1 MKSNAHRVLV
11 NRKTGKYASASDAS
25 ALVWPLL
32 ALRLT
37 NRGHLTPGGIVSLL
51 LPKSQKELKRL
62 QRIDNSNKI
71 IKKTFKSK
79 NKAGDIR
86 RKVIAAV
93 RDDGLMAN
101 LAVLFHD
108 SNQRTHTIKQF
119 SVWMVAELKDPNSE
133 VTQAFQTHVPKIMP
147 EYFAEKQSAWWERQL
162 AQRRKK

>member
-1 MKSNAHRVLV
+1 
-11 NRKTGKYASASDAS
+11 
-25 ALVWPLL
+25 
-32 ALRLT
+32 
-37 NRGHLTPGGIVSLL
+37 LTPGGIVSLL

-133 VTQAFQTHVPKIMP
+133 VTQAFQTHVPKIIPM
-147 EYFAEKQSAWWERQL
+147 YFAEKQSAWWERQL
-162 AQRRKK
+162 AERRKK